1 MVEFSPDEKVKADR
15 GKGLKRIGFNPF
27 PALVTSY
34 AVTAKVIPSFTKTSQ
49 DVLYELTVHACSEAA
64 EF

>member
-1 MVEFSPDEKVKADR
+1 MSGSVSVK
-15 GKGLKRIGFNPF
+15 LQVVNPF

-34 AVTAKVIPSFTKTSQ
+34 AVTAKVIPSSTKTSQ